1 MRGLQNVENLNATV
15 PNLSVM
21 GGAGGAG
28 TSATSFRVRGI
39 PGVGVYVDGVYQV
52 STAGM
57 LTEEFVDLDR
67 LEVLRGPQGTL
78 FGRESIGGA
87 LRIFTKRPADE
98 FGATF
103 KATLGTYDRHDA
115 IVTANLPFS
124 ENVKTKFTYADAN
137 RDGYITSRSTGQTG
151 GGIDQ
156 TTLNLDTLWTPTDKL
171 DIRVAIRQLREPVHR
186 AARCGRRLVG
196 FGLVSGHRGAVVRQR
211 GHAL

>member
-21 GGAGGAG
+21 GSAGGTG

-39 PGVGVYVDGVYQV
+39 PGVGTYVDGVYQV

-67 LEVLRGPQGTL
+67 LEILRGPQGTL

-87 LRIFTKRPADE
+87 VRIFTKQPADE

-115 IVTANLPFS
+115 TMH
-124 ENVKTKFTYADAN
+124 
-137 RDGYITSRSTGQTG
+137 
-151 GGIDQ
+151 
-156 TTLNLDTLWTPTDKL
+156 
-171 DIRVAIRQLREPVHR
+171 RQFAVRRE
-186 AARCGRRLVG
+186 L
-196 FGLVSGHRGAVVRQR
+196 QD
-211 GHAL
+211 